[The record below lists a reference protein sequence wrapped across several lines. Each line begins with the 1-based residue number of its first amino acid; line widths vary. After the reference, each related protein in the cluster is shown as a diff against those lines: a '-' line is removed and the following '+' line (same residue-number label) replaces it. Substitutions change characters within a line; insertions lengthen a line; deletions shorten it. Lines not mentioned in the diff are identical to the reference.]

1 MNTKV
6 VYAAGIAL
14 LMIGII
20 FYFIDSGFFTYEKP
34 PPSPPSSYTNI
45 DPAMTSSSSTFV
57 NNNNHTT
64 TTAIGKTVVKPTSYQ
79 SFESLSP
86 LNIEDFSKQLVV
98 YIPKLKQPQSSS
110 SSSSSFSSIP
120 IVSAQSTNKKTPPTN
135 YENLTV
141 SVKSVGVVPENN
153 VKSLQIALNVHNPNI
168 GSAILETLS
177 YNVYLNNTRL
187 ASADFGTK
195 PEGFIDSLSSVY
207 PIIGNQTITLKDKQ
221 PLTPEGNSLFNSNGV
236 LISGSK
242 SNASKP
248 QNPSSNFY
256 IVNGTFSTTLT
267 RGIQS
272 QSSETPFNLQFPIK

>member
-34 PPSPPSSYTNI
+34 PPPSSSYTSI
-45 DPAMTSSSSTFV
+45 DPAMTSSSSSSIV
-57 NNNNHTT
+57 NNNNTTT
-64 TTAIGKTVVKPTSYQ
+64 TTAIGKTGVKPTSYQ
-79 SFESLSP
+79 SFESLSH
-86 LNIEDFSKQLVV
+86 LNTEDFGKQLVV
-98 YIPKLKQPQSSS
+98 YVPKLKQPQS

-120 IVSAQSTNKKTPPTN
+120 IVSAQSTNKKTPSTN

-195 PEGFIDSLSSVY
+195 PQGFIDSLSSVY

-236 LISGSK
+236 LINGSK

>member
-34 PPSPPSSYTNI
+34 PSSSSSSYTNI
-45 DPAMTSSSSTFV
+45 DPAMTSSSSSSSTFV
-57 NNNNHTT
+57 NNNNTT

-79 SFESLSP
+79 SFESLSS
-86 LNIEDFSKQLVV
+86 LNIEDFGKQLVV
-98 YIPKLKQPQSSS
+98 YVPKLKQPQSLSS
-110 SSSSSFSSIP
+110 SSSSIP

-141 SVKSVGVVPENN
+141 SVKSVGVIPENN

-177 YNVYLNNTRL
+177 YNVYFNNTRL
-187 ASADFGTK
+187 ASADFGAK
-195 PEGFIDSLSSVY
+195 PQGFIDSLSSVY

>member
-34 PPSPPSSYTNI
+34 PPPPSSYTNI
-45 DPAMTSSSSTFV
+45 DPAMSSSSTFV
-57 NNNNHTT
+57 NNNNTTT

-79 SFESLSP
+79 SFESLSH
-86 LNIEDFSKQLVV
+86 LNTEDFGKQIVV
-98 YIPKLKQPQSSS
+98 YVPKLKQPQS

-120 IVSAQSTNKKTPPTN
+120 IVSAQSTNKKTPSTN

-141 SVKSVGVVPENN
+141 SVKSIGVVPENN

-177 YNVYLNNTRL
+177 
-187 ASADFGTK
+187 
-195 PEGFIDSLSSVY
+195 
-207 PIIGNQTITLKDKQ
+207 
-221 PLTPEGNSLFNSNGV
+221 
-236 LISGSK
+236 
-242 SNASKP
+242 
-248 QNPSSNFY
+248 
-256 IVNGTFSTTLT
+256 
-267 RGIQS
+267 
-272 QSSETPFNLQFPIK
+272 

>member
-34 PPSPPSSYTNI
+34 PPPPPSSSYTNI
-45 DPAMTSSSSTFV
+45 DPAMTTSSSSSSSTFV
-57 NNNNHTT
+57 NNNNTT
-64 TTAIGKTVVKPTSYQ
+64 TTAIGKTGVKPTSYQ

-86 LNIEDFSKQLVV
+86 LNIEDFGKQLVV
-98 YIPKLKQPQSSS
+98 YVPKLKQPQSSS
-110 SSSSSFSSIP
+110 SSSFLSIP
-120 IVSAQSTNKKTPPTN
+120 IVSAQSTNKKTPSTN
-135 YENLTV
+135 YDNLTV
-141 SVKSVGVVPENN
+141 SVKSIGVVPENN

-195 PEGFIDSLSSVY
+195 PQGFIDSLSSVY

-236 LISGSK
+236 FINGSK
-242 SNASKP
+242 SNAS
-248 QNPSSNFY
+248 
-256 IVNGTFSTTLT
+256 TTLT
-267 RGIQS
+267 RGTQS

>member
-34 PPSPPSSYTNI
+34 PPPPSSSYTNI
-45 DPAMTSSSSTFV
+45 DPAMTSSSTFV
-57 NNNNHTT
+57 NNNNNTTT

-86 LNIEDFSKQLVV
+86 LNIEDLGKQLVV
-98 YIPKLKQPQSSS
+98 YVPKLKQPQSSL
-110 SSSSSFSSIP
+110 SSFSSIP
-120 IVSAQSTNKKTPPTN
+120 IVSAQSTTKKTPTN

-236 LISGSK
+236 LINGSK

-272 QSSETPFNLQFPIK
+272 QSSETPFNLQFPI

>member
-34 PPSPPSSYTNI
+34 PPPPSSYTNI
-45 DPAMTSSSSTFV
+45 DPAMTSSSTFV
-57 NNNNHTT
+57 NNNNTT

-86 LNIEDFSKQLVV
+86 LNIEDFGKQLVV
-98 YIPKLKQPQSSS
+98 YVPKLKQPQS

-120 IVSAQSTNKKTPPTN
+120 IVSAQSTNKKTPSTN

-195 PEGFIDSLSSVY
+195 PQGFIDSLSSVY

-236 LISGSK
+236 LINGSK

>member
-1 MNTKV
+1 M
-6 VYAAGIAL
+6 
-14 LMIGII
+14 
-20 FYFIDSGFFTYEKP
+20 
-34 PPSPPSSYTNI
+34 
-45 DPAMTSSSSTFV
+45 
-57 NNNNHTT
+57 
-64 TTAIGKTVVKPTSYQ
+64 KPTSYQ

-110 SSSSSFSSIP
+110 SSSFLSIP
-120 IVSAQSTNKKTPPTN
+120 IVSAQSTNKKTPSTN
-135 YENLTV
+135 YDNLTV
-141 SVKSVGVVPENN
+141 SVKSIGVVPENN

-236 LISGSK
+236 FINGSK

>member
-34 PPSPPSSYTNI
+34 PPPPPSSYTNI

-57 NNNNHTT
+57 NNNNTT

-86 LNIEDFSKQLVV
+86 LNIEDFGKQLVV
-98 YIPKLKQPQSSS
+98 YVPKLKQPQ

-153 VKSLQIALNVHNPNI
+153 AKSLQIALNVHNPNI

>member
-34 PPSPPSSYTNI
+34 PSPPPSSYTNI
-45 DPAMTSSSSTFV
+45 DPAMTSSSSSSTFV
-57 NNNNHTT
+57 NNNNTT

-110 SSSSSFSSIP
+110 SSSSFSSIP
-120 IVSAQSTNKKTPPTN
+120 IVSAQSTNKKTPTN

>member
-34 PPSPPSSYTNI
+34 LSSSSSSYTNI
-45 DPAMTSSSSTFV
+45 DPTMTSSSTFV
-57 NNNNHTT
+57 NNNNTS
-64 TTAIGKTVVKPTSYQ
+64 TAIGKTFVKPTSYQ

-86 LNIEDFSKQLVV
+86 LNIEDFGKQLVV

-110 SSSSSFSSIP
+110 SSSSSSSIP
-120 IVSAQSTNKKTPPTN
+120 IVSAQSTNKKTPTN

-168 GSAILETLS
+168 GS
-177 YNVYLNNTRL
+177 
-187 ASADFGTK
+187 
-195 PEGFIDSLSSVY
+195 
-207 PIIGNQTITLKDKQ
+207 
-221 PLTPEGNSLFNSNGV
+221 
-236 LISGSK
+236 
-242 SNASKP
+242 
-248 QNPSSNFY
+248 
-256 IVNGTFSTTLT
+256 
-267 RGIQS
+267 
-272 QSSETPFNLQFPIK
+272 